1 MQDPEI
7 RGLQNLWRLRMAWH
21 LLGIHDEYYARP
33 FRELLMISVLEFM
46 ANPNFWSFW
55 ERN

>member
-7 RGLQNLWRLRMAWH
+7 RGLQNLWRLRMAWR